1 MAISSGD
8 RETVRTWSRA
18 IYAAFPSI
26 LGLHYNSAMNA
37 GNPSYAFYERAQQHL
52 ADSPDIDLP
61 LNHPAMA
68 VHLDILASTLG
79 YDLV

>member
-8 RETVRTWSRA
+8 RETARTWSRA

-37 GNPSYAFYERAQQHL
+37 GNPSYAFYERTQQHL
-52 ADSPDIDLP
+52 AHSPDIDLP
-61 LNHPAMA
+61 LNHPTMA
-68 VHLDILASTLG
+68 VHLDTLASTLG
-79 YDLV
+79 YDML

>member
-1 MAISSGD
+1 MAISSAD
-8 RETVRTWSRA
+8 RETARAWSQA

-37 GNPSYAFYERAQQHL
+37 SRPSYAFYERAQQHL
-52 ADSPDIDLP
+52 ADSPVVDLP

-68 VHLDILASTLG
+68 NDLDTLALTLG
-79 YDLV
+79 YDIL